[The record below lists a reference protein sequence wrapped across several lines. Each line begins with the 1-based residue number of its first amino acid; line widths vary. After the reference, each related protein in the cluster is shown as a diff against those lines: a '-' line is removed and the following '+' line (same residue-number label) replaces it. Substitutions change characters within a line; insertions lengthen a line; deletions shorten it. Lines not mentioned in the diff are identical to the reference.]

1 MSNQYYLGLLTT
13 TGWNVISMKNN
24 KLDTKNTGQLCK
36 IHNGNNNSK
45 EKLHLSTLR
54 NQKFIKTYHPLKQKK
69 VKLRKLKFV
78 SGTAEVSAI
87 NSHSEIEPEEK
98 WSNSSSVLSKKY
110 RVMPLDY
117 SSSTEWADENTVI
130 TWLISI
136 GVDIKQI
143 SSTQY
148 FLKNRV
154 CLFNNVLIFANRK
167 RVEMGLKP
175 FYISSILE
183 F

>member
-1 MSNQYYLGLLTT
+1 M
-13 TGWNVISMKNN
+13 VSMKNN
-24 KLDTKNTGQLCK
+24 KLGTKITDQLCK
-36 IHNGNNNSK
+36 IHNGNNDSK
-45 EKLHLSTLR
+45 EKLRLYTLR

-78 SGTAEVSAI
+78 SGTAAVGDFDSYSEVGR
-87 NSHSEIEPEEK
+87 EEK
-98 WSNSSSVLSKKY
+98 GCNSSNILSKKY
-110 RVMPLDY
+110 RVMPLLDH
-117 SSSTEWADENTVI
+117 SSSTEWADENTVV

-143 SSTQY
+143 SPTQY

>member
-1 MSNQYYLGLLTT
+1 M
-13 TGWNVISMKNN
+13 ISMKNN
-24 KLDTKNTGQLCK
+24 KLDTKNTDQLCK

-69 VKLRKLKFV
+69 VKLCKLKFV
-78 SGTAEVSAI
+78 SGTAKVSAI
-87 NSHSEIEPEEK
+87 NSHPDIEPEEK
-98 WSNSSSVLSKKY
+98 WSNSSNVLSKKY
-110 RVMPLDY
+110 RIMPLDN
-117 SSSTEWADENTVI
+117 SSSTEWADENTVV

>member
-1 MSNQYYLGLLTT
+1 M
-13 TGWNVISMKNN
+13 VSMKNN
-24 KLDTKNTGQLCK
+24 KLGTKIAVQLCK
-36 IHNGNNNSK
+36 IHNDNNDSK
-45 EKLHLSTLR
+45 EKLRLYTLR

-69 VKLRKLKFV
+69 VKLRKLKFIA
-78 SGTAEVSAI
+78 GTAAVD
-87 NSHSEIEPEEK
+87 NLDFHSEVGEEK
-98 WSNSSSVLSKKY
+98 GSSSSSNMLSKKC
-110 RVMPLDY
+110 RIMPLDR
-117 SSSTEWADENTVI
+117 SSSTEWANENTVM
-130 TWLISI
+130 TWLISV